1 MKDSEITY
9 ELTKYVADRGI
20 SVVQAMQ
27 KIDDGGKGI
36 LFLIDDDEVLVGCV
50 TDGDIRRWIIKT
62 ADLSASV
69 DIFMT
74 KSPQYVYIWDTE
86 PAEKI
91 LREKSINAVPIVDD
105 DFRIHGIAVRSVF
118 NRKGDADDC
127 LKGVPVVIMAG
138 GMGTRLYPY
147 TKILPKPLIPIGDVP
162 IVERIMEKFAMRGVN
177 KIYMTVNYKKGMI
190 KSYFDEVSRSY
201 DISYVEE
208 NKPLGTGGSIKLI
221 EEKFDRPIIV
231 TNCDILIQAD
241 LGEIYKFHKESG
253 NDITIVSS
261 VKNTTIP
268 YGVLKI
274 KENGIVEEMQ
284 EKPSLS
290 NLINTGMY
298 VLNPELIDMIPDD
311 TFFHMTHLVDE
322 CIETGKQVGI
332 FPISEDSYLDMGELE
347 EMRRMEDKLKI

>member
-27 KIDDGGKGI
+27 KIDDNGKGI
-36 LFLIDDDEVLVGCV
+36 LFLIDEEEVLLGCV

-69 DIFMT
+69 DMFMT
-74 KSPQYVYIWDTE
+74 TSPYYVKIWETE
-86 PAEKI
+86 SAEVLI
-91 LREKSINAVPIVDD
+91 HEKSISAVPIVDD
-105 DFRIHGIAVRSVF
+105 DFRIHGIVVRSAY
-118 NRKGDADDC
+118 NSKGSSDDS

-162 IVERIMEKFAMRGVN
+162 IVERIIEKFVVRGVD

-190 KSYFDEVSRSY
+190 RSYFDEISRDY
-201 DISYVEE
+201 EISYVEE
-208 NKPLGTGGSIKLI
+208 TKPLGTGGSIKLI
-221 EEKFDRPIIV
+221 KERFDKPIIV
-231 TNCDILIQAD
+231 TNCDILIQAN

-298 VLNPELIDMIPDD
+298 VLNPELIEMIPDE

-322 CIETGKQVGI
+322 CIATGRQVGI